1 MGNIEEKIKFI
12 QQEIRR
18 IPYHKGTE
26 HHIGKLKAKL
36 ARLREQLEKT
46 PVRGGGEG
54 FAVKKSGDAT
64 CVLLGFP
71 SVGKSTLLNKLT
83 SAHSKVGHY
92 KFTTLSV
99 IPGMMEYKGA
109 KIQILDIP
117 GLISG
122 AAKGKGH
129 GKQILS
135 VARNSDLLLVMFEV
149 GKPEQLKKAL
159 DELHQAGIHIN
170 QSPPKVAVNK
180 KQKGGI
186 KIISPTM
193 KQNEVRFTAL
203 NRPPKAD
210 WFGVS
215 QKTIKEIAQEFGL
228 VNAEIVIKER
238 LSLDQ
243 IIDVFSGN
251 EVYLPALVIVN
262 KIDLL
267 NEHLGRW
274 RGNDLNSSEVKG
286 NTVFISAEKEIG
298 LEKLKEQI
306 WKTLDL
312 IRVYLKPEREAELDK
327 PLILKRGQTLADA
340 LKKIPPHV
348 SEGVKSA
355 LIWGPSASYPGQKIG
370 LSHQLLDQDT
380 LTILVK

>member
-92 KFTTLSV
+92 KFATLSV

-135 VARNSDLLLVMFEV
+135 VARNSDLLLVMAEV

-180 KQKGGI
+180 KQKGGV
-186 KIISPTM
+186 KIISPISQISP
-193 KQNEVRFTAL
+193 KLVR
-203 NRPPKAD
+203 
-210 WFGVS
+210 
-215 QKTIKEIAQEFGL
+215 EIAQEFGL

-355 LIWGPSASYPGQKIG
+355 LTWGPSASYPGQKIG